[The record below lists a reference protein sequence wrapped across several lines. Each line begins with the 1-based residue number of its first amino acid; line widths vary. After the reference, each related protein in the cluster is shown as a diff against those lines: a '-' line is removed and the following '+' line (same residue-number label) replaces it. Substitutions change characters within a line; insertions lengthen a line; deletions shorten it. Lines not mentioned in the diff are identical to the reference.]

1 MKECAGFDVVLM
13 VGEGELIGRFVLQR
27 INSMYQNRFIE
38 MTYSNV
44 LGFSHAHKIPVSR
57 SSSSG
62 KEEKKFVES
71 LFSNFVWS
79 FRI

>member
-1 MKECAGFDVVLM
+1 MGELKECAGFDVVLM

-62 KEEKKFVES
+62 NQIKFMTRDMEQ
-71 LFSNFVWS
+71 L
-79 FRI
+79 